1 MESRGQLPIPSTEE
15 CDQLW
20 RALEQEQTLLDDA
33 QRLHQKLATILGS
46 LTTHRD
52 TDRSAFQLD
61 DMRLALPSVRFSAS
75 QKTVNEDLHAK
86 KPILM
91 TPAAVSRIRHGI
103 SSRLRDVQPTPLR
116 TNRIPFVPPSSVK
129 QSATRPL
136 LNHNRATASAATPR
150 PLTAQKP
157 ATSAAAQESDATH
170 SPSFLRLKD
179 KLEQIK
185 QQRTAQSAPTPQSKP
200 VIRPQSVAESD
211 ASNAR
216 DVLCDEIADFILDC
230 DVDGKENRQ
239 GIQDPIAALGIAVR
253 PYKIY

>member
-1 MESRGQLPIPSTEE
+1 LESRGQLPIPSTEE

-52 TDRSAFQLD
+52 IDRSAFQLD

-86 KPILM
+86 KPALM

-136 LNHNRATASAATPR
+136 LNHNRATVSAATPR

-185 QQRTAQSAPTPQSKP
+185 QQRTAQSAPTLQSCSH
-200 VIRPQSVAESD
+200 SVAEND
-211 ASNAR
+211 AANAR
-216 DVLCDEIADFILDC
+216 DVLCDKIADFILDS
-230 DVDGKENRQ
+230 DVNGKENRQ

-253 PYKIY
+253 PYKFY